1 MALWGNND
9 AVGSGGTVSLNYDT
23 GVVTGTGT
31 TFGQVG
37 AAATGDVI
45 RFGTRGGGGQYFG
58 DAVIIEI
65 TSATLCTIGSTAGLS
80 GAVISGAEFK
90 VSQLPKFTILD
101 SSYSAGLRTD
111 AVLVNLPYVGTATTN
126 ADVGSSSI
134 PVNVVGSGL
143 LEGDTALNDGNDIG
157 IITVGSAVATA
168 TTNATVGSSVI
179 SVVAPAGTVVGDA
192 ITNNSVSIAITS
204 ITATQI
210 SLGTTISAGIST
222 GDSITF
228 TGDNLIGLA
237 STISAGIS
245 TGDQIIF
252 KRRMGGYDKLAY
264 GISTD
269 TSSSYHVTHEGW
281 VGVTTYMG
289 TEGELRVKKEVLV
302 AMSGINTAT
311 DGLGESIVYPTPEG

>member
-45 RFGTRGGGGQYFG
+45 RFGPRGGGGQYFG
-58 DAVIIEI
+58 DAVIIGI

-80 GAVISGAEFK
+80 GAVISGVEFK

-111 AVLVNLPYVGTATTN
+111 AVLVNLPYVGTASTN
-126 ADVGSSSI
+126 SPVGY
-134 PVNVVGSGL
+134 
-143 LEGDTALNDGNDIG
+143 
-157 IITVGSAVATA
+157 ATA
-168 TTNATVGSSVI
+168 FVSVPSGTDLLAGDFLVNGGSDI
-179 SVVAPAGTVVGDA
+179 R
-192 ITNNSVSIAITS
+192 ITDVSS
-204 ITATQI
+204 TQVT
-210 SLGTTISAGIST
+210 LGSTISSGIST
-222 GDSITF
+222 GDSLT
-228 TGDNLIGLA
+228 
-237 STISAGIS
+237 
-245 TGDQIIF
+245 F
-252 KRRMGGYDKLAY
+252 KRAMGGYDKLAY

-269 TSSSYHVTHEGW
+269 TSGSYHVSHEGW

-311 DGLGESIVYPTPEG
+311 DGLGEAIIYPTPEG